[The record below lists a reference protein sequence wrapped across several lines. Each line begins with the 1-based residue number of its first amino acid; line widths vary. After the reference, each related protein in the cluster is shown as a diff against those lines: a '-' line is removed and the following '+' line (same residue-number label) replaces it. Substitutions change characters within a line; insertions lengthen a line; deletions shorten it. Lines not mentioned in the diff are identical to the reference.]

1 MIQSTGSANAQYLR
15 DLALGGDGQ
24 KISKKEQSFQLDTQ
38 RRGLAS
44 SNWVATAQ
52 FALAMNLTSIQNDLQ
67 LLEVEGRNDILQT
80 AKDAVVTLQGV
91 LEGKHDEVIEKTLD
105 QYQMPRDRW
114 WSSLYKM
121 VEGMSVDLII
131 CPHAV
136 QSYITLMV

>member
-24 KISKKEQSFQLDTQ
+24 KIPKKEQSFQLDTQ

-67 LLEVEGRNDILQT
+67 LFEVEGRNSDC
-80 AKDAVVTLQGV
+80 KGCCCDSSGCF
-91 LEGKHDEVIEKTLD
+91 GRKT
-105 QYQMPRDRW
+105 R
-114 WSSLYKM
+114 
-121 VEGMSVDLII
+121 
-131 CPHAV
+131 
-136 QSYITLMV
+136 

>member
-24 KISKKEQSFQLDTQ
+24 KIPKKEQSFELDTQ

-121 VEGMSVDLII
+121 VEGMSVDLFI
-131 CPHAV
+131 CPRAV
-136 QSYITLMV
+136 QSYPTLMV